1 MNGQYTS
8 DGGTHL
14 SAFREGLL
22 RGINDFAN
30 KKFSGDDV
38 REGVLGAIAIRL
50 KEPIFESQTKN
61 KLGNSEIRS
70 DLVTRIAQSTAQALH
85 RNTTEAKKLIAKI
98 EETQKLRKELNSVKK
113 LARERSKAVR
123 FGYLNSKT
131 ANIIMITQSKN
142 ILIHKFLLPKD
153 NLRPAHW

>member
-1 MNGQYTS
+1 MRASSRKSIRPFILATIHSSFAFTHTNRFSEEYYSFVNGQYAS

-50 KEPIFESQTKN
+50 KEPVFESQTKN

-70 DLVTRIAQSTAQALH
+70 DLVARVAQQQHKPFIGIPPRPKNSSL
-85 RNTTEAKKLIAKI
+85 KLKRL
-98 EETQKLRKELNSVKK
+98 KSCVK
-113 LARERSKAVR
+113 S
-123 FGYLNSKT
+123 
-131 ANIIMITQSKN
+131 
-142 ILIHKFLLPKD
+142 
-153 NLRPAHW
+153 